1 MADSKRLVFDSSA
14 VQERGKGIKFTATF
28 RGQSSPAFIIRF
40 NGQTYAYL
48 NQCAHLNLP
57 LDWLEGEFFDDS
69 GLYLICS
76 SHGALYTPETGACVA
91 GPCRGKCLT
100 KLDVY
105 EQAQK
110 IYVTLES
117 K

>member
-1 MADSKRLVFDSSA
+1 MADPKRLIFDSA
-14 VQERGKGIKFTATF
+14 TLKEGGKGIKFTTAYQ
-28 RGQSSPAFIIRF
+28 GEQLPAFVIRF
-40 NGQTYAYL
+40 KDQAHAYL
-48 NQCAHLNLP
+48 NQCAHLNMP

-69 GLYLICS
+69 GLYLICA
-76 SHGALYTPETGACVA
+76 SHGALYAPETGACVA

-100 KLDVY
+100 KLEVC
-105 EQAQK
+105 EQEQK

>member
-1 MADSKRLVFDSSA
+1 MADPKRLVFDSA
-14 VQERGKGIKFTATF
+14 PLKEGGKGIKFTTAYQ
-28 RGQSSPAFIIRF
+28 GEHLPAFIIRF
-40 NGQTYAYL
+40 KNRAHAYL
-48 NQCAHLNLP
+48 NQCAHLNMP

-69 GLYLICS
+69 GLYLICA
-76 SHGALYTPETGACVA
+76 SHGALYAPETGACVA

-100 KLDVY
+100 KLDVC
-105 EQAQK
+105 EREQK